1 MKAIPLVYNLESVRA
16 RWASALVA
24 VIGIAGT
31 VAVFIAML
39 ALANGFRAT
48 LVSSG
53 SEDNAIARRAGA
65 TSEMD
70 SSVSLDSVRA
80 LEHSPGVARE
90 NGVPLVSPE
99 VVVVVALPLKESGTE
114 ANVQVRGVTDR
125 APLVHDGVSISR
137 GRFLNSGAAEIVA
150 GKNALST
157 YSGLEVGQKVSFGGV
172 DWTLVGELDSGGS
185 AFDSELWADA
195 TLLNSAYK
203 RPIGVFQ
210 SVTLKLEGPE
220 QLSVLQDAI
229 ESDPRLTL
237 AAEGEKEYYEK
248 SSQMIT
254 TLITVLGSLI
264 ALAMGV
270 GATFGALNTM
280 YSAVSERSRE
290 IATLRALGFGE
301 GAVLTSF
308 VIEGL
313 VISAIGGLLG
323 CIVVLPL
330 NGLTTGTMNW
340 QTFSHLAFAF
350 RATPP
355 LMVAG
360 LGFALFMG
368 LVGGVP
374 PAWRAARLPVAEAL
388 RGL

>member
-48 LVSSG
+48 LISSG
-53 SEDNAIARRAGA
+53 SVDNAIARRAGA

-80 LEHSPGVARE
+80 LEHSPGVASR

-203 RPIGVFQ
+203 RPIGIFQ
-210 SVTLKLEGPE
+210 SVTIKLEGPG
-220 QLSVLQDAI
+220 QLPVLQDAI
-229 ESDPRLTL
+229 EKDPRLTL
-237 AAEGEKEYYEK
+237 AAEGEREYYER

-264 ALAMGV
+264 AFAMGV

-280 YSAVSERSRE
+280 YSAVAERSRE

-355 LMVAG
+355 LMAAG

>member
-1 MKAIPLVYNLESVRA
+1 MPR
-16 RWASALVA
+16 
-24 VIGIAGT
+24 
-31 VAVFIAML
+31 
-39 ALANGFRAT
+39 
-48 LVSSG
+48 
-53 SEDNAIARRAGA
+53 
-65 TSEMD
+65 
-70 SSVSLDSVRA
+70 
-80 LEHSPGVARE
+80 
-90 NGVPLVSPE
+90 
-99 VVVVVALPLKESGTE
+99 
-114 ANVQVRGVTDR
+114 
-125 APLVHDGVSISR
+125 
-137 GRFLNSGAAEIVA
+137 
-150 GKNALST
+150 
-157 YSGLEVGQKVSFGGV
+157 
-172 DWTLVGELDSGGS
+172 
-185 AFDSELWADA
+185 
-195 TLLNSAYK
+195 
-203 RPIGVFQ
+203 
-210 SVTLKLEGPE
+210 
-220 QLSVLQDAI
+220 I

-237 AAEGEKEYYEK
+237 AAEGERAYYEK

-254 TLITVLGSLI
+254 TLIRVLGSLI

-280 YSAVSERSRE
+280 YSAVAERSRE
-290 IATLRALGFGE
+290 IATLRAVGFGE

-323 CIVVLPL
+323 CLVVLPL

-350 RATPP
+350 RATPL

-360 LGFALFMG
+360 FGFALAMG

>member
-80 LEHSPGVARE
+80 LEHSPGVARQD
-90 NGVPLVSPE
+90 GLPLVSPE

-125 APLVHDGVSISR
+125 APLVHDGVRISW
-137 GRFLNSGAAEIVA
+137 GRFLHSGAAEIVA
-150 GKNALST
+150 GKNALTT
-157 YSGLEVGQKVSFGGV
+157 YSGLEVGKKVSFGGV
-172 DWTLVGELDSGGS
+172 EWTLVGELDSGGS

-203 RPIGVFQ
+203 RPLGVFQ
-210 SVTLKLEGPE
+210 SVTIKLEGPE

-237 AAEGEKEYYEK
+237 AAEGERAYYEK

-254 TLITVLGSLI
+254 TLIQVLGSLI

-280 YSAVSERSRE
+280 YSAVAERSRE

-301 GAVLTSF
+301 FAVLTSF
-308 VIEGL
+308 VVEGL

-355 LMVAG
+355 LMMAG
-360 LGFALFMG
+360 LGFALAMG